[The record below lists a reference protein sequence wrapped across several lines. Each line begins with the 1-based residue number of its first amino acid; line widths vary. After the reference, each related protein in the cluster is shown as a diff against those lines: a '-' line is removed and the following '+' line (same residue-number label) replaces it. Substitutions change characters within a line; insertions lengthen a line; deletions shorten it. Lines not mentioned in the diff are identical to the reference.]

1 MIPIALEK
9 RLRETRLLRAAVTLG
24 SLALALI
31 LGGAVIAA
39 VGVNPIAA
47 YAALCRGAFGT
58 RYGLSETTIK
68 AIPLLFCGLSVSL
81 ALRMRL
87 WNIGAEGQYVA
98 GALAASLV
106 ALCLPGLGRLAYFA
120 LMLLASFAA
129 GALWG
134 AVPGLLRARL
144 NVSEIITT
152 LLMNWVAIYLVQFF
166 VYGPL
171 RGPDGFPFTSPFPP
185 AACLAQVGWGRVHA
199 GVFLAALAAL
209 ALQFV
214 LANTV
219 WGFEIRVIGDSP
231 ECARYAGMAIGRAV
245 VAVMTA
251 AGGLAGLAGFCQVAG
266 VECRIPREVFAQY
279 GYTAI
284 IVAWLARARPLG
296 VALVAF
302 LFGGLLTGGEMIQID
317 MGVPISV
324 INILTGSILF
334 FLLAGDL
341 FLNYRVVAR
350 SGAEGARPHTAAREG
365 ADG

>member
-1 MIPIALEK
+1 MTALALEK
-9 RLRETRLLRAAVTLG
+9 RLHASRALHAAVTLG
-24 SLALALI
+24 SLALALL

-39 VGVNPIAA
+39 VGVNPVGA

-58 RYGLSETTIK
+58 SYGLSETVVKT
-68 AIPLLFCGLSVSL
+68 IPLLFCGLSVSL

-87 WNIGAEGQYVA
+87 WNIGAEGQYVV

-106 ALCLPGLGRLAYFA
+106 ALGIPSLHRVSYFA

-134 AVPGLLRARL
+134 AIPGALRARL

-152 LLMNWVAIYLVQFF
+152 LLMNWVAIYLIQFF

-171 RGPDGFPFTSPFPP
+171 RGADGFPFTSPFPP
-185 AACLAQVGWGRVHA
+185 SACLAQVGWGRVHA
-199 GVFLAALAAL
+199 GAFLAALAAVGLQLLL
-209 ALQFV
+209 AK
-214 LANTV
+214 TV
-219 WGFEIRVIGDSP
+219 WGFEVKVIGDSP
-231 ECARYAGMAIGRAV
+231 DCARYAGMAIRKNILL
-245 VAVMTA
+245 VMTL
-251 AGGLAGLAGFCQVAG
+251 AGGLAGVSGFCQVAG

-284 IVAWLARARPLG
+284 IVAWLAKARPLG

-302 LFGGLLTGGEMIQID
+302 LFGGLLTGGEMIQIEL
-317 MGVPISV
+317 GVPVSV

-341 FLNYRVVAR
+341 FLNYRIVVR
-350 SGAEGARPHTAAREG
+350 RPGAACAAETPRHG
-365 ADG
+365 